1 MEIAVCLR
9 NGTRHAHR
17 FQDRSVSHSTTLI
30 VGPQVF
36 HFPSD
41 LCAYARVAF
50 DKQLAIKFGSITH
63 AAEVRLLV
71 GQTRPIARATV
82 PALQNIADP
91 MYDDRYLARET
102 KVDKTSPRGQPRP
115 SVQPRGRRSV
125 CLCSLSHDKLT
136 RLAAANRS
144 RVSIHLR
151 QTVWAHVV
159 RQKCVKMPRPRR
171 IGWGV

>member
-1 MEIAVCLR
+1 M
-9 NGTRHAHR
+9 
-17 FQDRSVSHSTTLI
+17 SHSTTLI

-71 GQTRPIARATV
+71 GQTRPIASATV

-91 MYDDRYLARET
+91 TYDDRYLARET
-102 KVDKTSPRGQPRP
+102 KVDKTRPRGQPRP
-115 SVQPRGRRSV
+115 SVQPRRRRSV
-125 CLCSLSHDKLT
+125 SLSVCLT
-136 RLAAANRS
+136 SVFLITGQINKVSCRKQIARQHSSTTNGMCTRSETEMCKNASAPSYRLGSMRTCTKS
-144 RVSIHLR
+144 TLI
-151 QTVWAHVV
+151 
-159 RQKCVKMPRPRR
+159 
-171 IGWGV
+171 